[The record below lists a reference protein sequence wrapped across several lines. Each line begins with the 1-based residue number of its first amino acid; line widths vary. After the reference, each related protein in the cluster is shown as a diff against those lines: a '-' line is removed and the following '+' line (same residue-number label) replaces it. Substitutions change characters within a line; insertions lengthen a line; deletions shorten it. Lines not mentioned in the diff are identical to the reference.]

1 MTLRTRKTVAVLCVA
16 IVLVAGM
23 LPAAATA
30 LGSVVLVALYVVLPA
45 VAVTTIGRTAS
56 QSREQTVSLLAL
68 LDSRGP
74 PSASI
79 PAL

>member
-1 MTLRTRKTVAVLCVA
+1 MSLRTRQTVAVLCVA

-23 LPAAATA
+23 LPAGVTA
-30 LGSVVLVALYVVLPA
+30 LGSVVLVALYLVLPA
-45 VAVTTIGRTAS
+45 VAVTTMRRTAS
-56 QSREQTVSLLAL
+56 QSREQPVSLLTR

-74 PSASI
+74 PSVLN